1 MFNMVTS
8 NCLTIPYKQS
18 SQTKTLFSSGE
29 YSLVNLLKQPRPLLK
44 PTKNISEMKKRAKEA
59 LWFMRGMMDECTHLK
74 NFSVPYDTSLIISI
88 CARADGYVPRG
99 GISTLEDI
107 WPGATVKY
115 VDCGHV
121 GAYIWYRK
129 VFRYI
134 VTYISLPLF
143 FSSKTNKNF
152 VNTLLQMKVVTK

>member
-1 MFNMVTS
+1 
-8 NCLTIPYKQS
+8 
-18 SQTKTLFSSGE
+18 
-29 YSLVNLLKQPRPLLK
+29 
-44 PTKNISEMKKRAKEA
+44 MKKRAKEA